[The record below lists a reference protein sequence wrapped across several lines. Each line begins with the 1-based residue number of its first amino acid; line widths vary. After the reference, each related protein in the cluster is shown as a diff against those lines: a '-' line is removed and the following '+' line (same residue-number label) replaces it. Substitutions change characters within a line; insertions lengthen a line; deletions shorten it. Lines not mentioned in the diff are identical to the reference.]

1 MVEGL
6 LSTGRTPS
14 SLNYHQHPTSFTQED
29 LGSHWTSQHCSSAP
43 PPCIDLYLLEE
54 DSPKKSLWAHLRG
67 DSSESYDGSYL
78 GSEEDMETSEITL
91 CCSATSVNIGE
102 DYDSSCSATSVNIG
116 ENYDRKEQEVEIN
129 LESGIVTIL
138 NSSKENSSIENVTHE
153 EASSKAEPREERKVV
168 SKEEHDVKSKEEYKV
183 DNNEEHKVE
192 SKEEHK
198 VESTE
203 DHATERLVALLK
215 TEEKSFRL
223 NNEREGD
230 FSNCSTA
237 TVKVDREEPPTC
249 SAG

>member
-102 DYDSSCSATSVNIG
+102 DYDS
-116 ENYDRKEQEVEIN
+116 KEQEVEIN
-129 LESGIVTIL
+129 LESGVVTII
-138 NSSKENSSIENVTHE
+138 NSSKENSSIEQNVMHG
-153 EASSKAEPREERKVV
+153 EASLKAEPREERKVV
-168 SKEEHDVKSKEEYKV
+168 SKEEHNVKSKEEYKV
-183 DNNEEHKVE
+183 KNNEEHKVE
-192 SKEEHK
+192 SKEERK

-215 TEEKSFRL
+215 TKEKSFRL

-237 TVKVDREEPPTC
+237 NVKVDREEPPTC
-249 SAG
+249 SVG

>member
-183 DNNEEHKVE
+183 ENNEEHKVK
-192 SKEEHK
+192 SKEEHRD
-198 VESTE
+198 ESTE
-203 DHATERLVALLK
+203 DHATERLVTLLK
-215 TEEKSFRL
+215 TKEKSWL
-223 NNEREGD
+223 
-230 FSNCSTA
+230 C
-237 TVKVDREEPPTC
+237 PT
-249 SAG
+249 